1 MGVSAA
7 YARSVRI
14 GIVGAGA
21 LGGTFAVLLSR
32 AGYDVEVAAR
42 GAGLDAI
49 RANGIRLTGAYGD
62 VHARVTANPTLTT
75 PPIVALLCTKA
86 QDAPAAFTANAA
98 MLDGT
103 TVVVV
108 QNGLDGLTEA
118 SRILPDAN
126 VFGLLSTIAANY
138 TVPGEV
144 TVTAAAPS
152 LLGRG
157 TGPADTETVDL
168 ARLLSSALPV
178 RAIDNFR
185 GAQWSKLVMNMLNAV
200 PAVLGLSMQQ
210 AIRLRGARRV
220 TTMAMREAARVG
232 IAREVRFG
240 EIPGLDDPG
249 LRSFARRPL
258 WLAQALPTAIVAT
271 MGEVPNYGSTG
282 QSLRRGVPTEVDAL
296 NGAVVREAAA
306 AGVPAPVNAV
316 LVRLI
321 HEVERTGQPITES
334 ELVSALRDRQR
345 PVNTVGAPDAL
356 R

>member
-1 MGVSAA
+1 M
-7 YARSVRI
+7 RI

-21 LGGTFAVLLSR
+21 LGGTFAALLAR

-49 RANGIRLTGAYGD
+49 RANGIHLTGAYGD
-62 VHARVTANPTLTT
+62 VHARVTANETLTT

-86 QDAPAAFTANAA
+86 QDAPAALTANAA
-98 MLDGT
+98 TLDGT

-108 QNGLDGLTEA
+108 QNGLDGVDAAT
-118 SRILPDAN
+118 RILPGAN

-144 TVTAAAPS
+144 TVTAAMPS

-157 TGPADTETVDL
+157 DGPADAETVAL
-168 ARLLSSALPV
+168 ATMLSSAVPV

-210 AIRLRGARRV
+210 AIRLRGARRI

-232 IAREVRFG
+232 IARGVQFG
-240 EIPGLDDPG
+240 DIPGLDDPG
-249 LRSFARRPL
+249 LRSFAKRPL

-271 MGEVPNYGSTG
+271 MGNVPNYGSTG

-306 AGVPAPVNAV
+306 AGVAAPVNAV
-316 LVRLI
+316 LMRLV
-321 HEVERTGQPITES
+321 HDVERTGRPITEA
-334 ELVSALRDRQR
+334 ELVRSVRDRRQ

-356 R
+356 